1 MPFGVDEVATRPT
14 IRVGSQ
20 VQVMDD
26 AGEETFRIVNEEF
39 SDPGRRWIN
48 EASPLARALLG
59 HVAGDVVVVRAPN
72 GARKVT
78 VLGVESAGER

>member
-1 MPFGVDEVATRPT
+1 MVFGVDEVGTRPT
-14 IRVGSQ
+14 IRVGSR
-20 VQVMDD
+20 VQVRDD
-26 AGEETFRIVNEEF
+26 AGEETFRIVNAEF

-59 HVAGDVVVVRAPN
+59 HLAGDVVVVRAPY
-72 GARKVT
+72 GIRKVT